1 MRIKHKHS
9 NFFLTDGENKSDVA
23 IPFHLLY
30 FSYLQDSMIPSY
42 DCLRERTIGE
52 ERCSLFSKIRRESEN
67 KRESTCS
74 LALAD
79 SCPRP
84 IPAFLRPSLYECA
97 LHRPLE
103 PSISVLP
110 SLATIKQNRSEWPLH
125 TTSRTHE
132 CALATRAAYH
142 HAARRPPSIVATWRG
157 VLLMLRS
164 SLHNGFNSI
173 PQPGPHFL
181 SCFQTSQLLFRH
193 NRLPARD
200 SRRNPAGRPAGPG

>member
-9 NFFLTDGENKSDVA
+9 NFFLTDGEYKSEVA

-84 IPAFLRPSLYECA
+84 IPAFWRPSLYECA
-97 LHRPLE
+97 LDRPLE
-103 PSISVLP
+103 PLISSPP
-110 SLATIKQNRSEWPLH
+110 SLSTIENRTDRSG
-125 TTSRTHE
+125 R
-132 CALATRAAYH
+132 
-142 HAARRPPSIVATWRG
+142 SIR
-157 VLLMLRS
+157 
-164 SLHNGFNSI
+164 
-173 PQPGPHFL
+173 
-181 SCFQTSQLLFRH
+181 
-193 NRLPARD
+193 PARAQVRARH
-200 SRRNPAGRPAGPG
+200 SRCLPTCRTTPAIPRRNLERSAPYAPLILA